1 MFFSSGKNHF
11 ARLPVLTENVAELN
25 NLNPI
30 DGKTVQLQG
39 KITVLSFFGS
49 DIKAKYGNVFN
60 LTHKIYKP
68 YHQFEDLQFVS
79 VIERGNEHLVDALLV
94 ELNKIT
100 DAGKWKFV
108 YGTPEEIK
116 TLFNSLNSNAELNE
130 NLGTSE
136 VFIIDKKNNLRGRTD
151 DEDVQT
157 LYSYN
162 TASVAELN
170 NKMKDDI
177 KIILAEYRLALKK
190 NNRN

>member
-25 NLNPI
+25 KLKPI
-30 DGKTVQLQG
+30 EGKTVQLQG

-79 VIERGNEHLVDALLV
+79 VVERGNDHLVDALLN

-108 YGTPEEIK
+108 YGTSEEIK
-116 TLFNSLNSNAELNE
+116 ALFNSLNSNAELNE